1 MFFILIAVYFFLA
14 SMIAWMVLFP
24 SGRARLFAGL
34 CVVGSKIE
42 RRFSRIEHSTST
54 GASSLIQGLQEK
66 IRDLTKLITRHYILS
81 LVCLFIISMPPL
93 LALCLSQ
100 KNQLDGFD
108 TPTRETNTQ
117 IAALLKG
124 EQLVAP
130 APLPPMIFLTKE
142 IEQER
147 PMLGSASRDWALLD
161 TDFRQRLLLVFKLM
175 KQQHGYEMALIEG
188 YRSPERQDLLA
199 KLGSNVT
206 SASAFQ
212 SFHQFGMAAD
222 CAFLRAGGL
231 VISEKDPWAMRG
243 YELFG
248 ELAESTGLV
257 WGGRWKK
264 MDFGHIELRTPGV
277 LKKS

>member
-1 MFFILIAVYFFLA
+1 VFFIIICVYFFLA

-24 SGRARLFAGL
+24 SGRERVMATLGI
-34 CVVGSKIE
+34 VGSKLE
-42 RRFSRIEHSTST
+42 RRLSRIERQAST
-54 GASSLIQGLQEK
+54 GTTSAVQRLRS
-66 IRDLTKLITRHYILS
+66 KLIELNDLIFRHYLLS
-81 LVCLFIISMPPL
+81 LSCLFIVAVPPL
-93 LALCLSQ
+93 MALILSQ

-108 TPTRETNTQ
+108 TSTREINTQ
-117 IAALLKG
+117 VAALLTG

-142 IEQER
+142 IAQER
-147 PMLGSASRDWALLD
+147 PMLGSASRDWALLN
-161 TDFRQRLLLVFKLM
+161 TDFRQRLLMVFKLM
-175 KQQHGYEMALIEG
+175 KERHGYEMALIEG

-206 SASAFQ
+206 NASAFQ

-222 CAFLRAGGL
+222 CAFLQAGGL
-231 VISEKDPWAMRG
+231 VISEKNPWAMRG

-257 WGGRWKK
+257 WGGRWKN
-264 MDFGHIELRTPGV
+264 MDFGHIELRTAGL
-277 LKKS
+277 LKKK